1 MLKFIILKIIIV
13 VTSITVATATV
24 MC

>member
-1 MLKFIILKIIIV
+1 MLKFIIIIV
-13 VTSITVATATV
+13 VTNITIATATV